1 MIQWAVP
8 ASRQI
13 QIIWEAVVYVAT
25 LLWNNARITGI
36 LFLLQAAC
44 SGAAS
49 PLIVW
54 SLGNLIDVLA
64 QTRDNTWLAVLPWL
78 VGIAMGFILRSTD
91 KIAGTYIATV
101 LRHRLHTGIQR
112 QVYEQAI
119 ALPLAVFER
128 PEYYHKLEN
137 SQRILDGTLVFMLRA
152 IGTLI
157 SAAVGGAGVM
167 LLFAQAHWLLPV
179 LILATTIVRS
189 VLSTRANLRFL
200 QVNYGRSPLRR
211 EMSYWATLLSSRE
224 AAPELRVFGLGVSL
238 LGRWRGA
245 FDRYLADVA
254 SARLQVSLYRLLNAA
269 LQELTGLTALL
280 ILILLALQGVMS
292 LGMLV
297 ALLYALVSV
306 RLMVQSISYGISE
319 LTGYGADLAR
329 LREFLT
335 LEAESKPQHGSARQ
349 LRPLRQGVRFH
360 NVSFSYPGAD
370 RPALAGINFTLSPGE
385 SLALVGENGAGKTTL
400 AKLLLGLYRPTHGSI
415 SVDGVDLADI
425 DPRQWRREVT
435 AVFQDFGRYPTTV
448 YENIAYADVS
458 LLRDGTTNDSFVPP
472 QVLAA
477 SAKSDADAFIRRLP
491 VGYATQLGKE
501 FEAGVELSAGQWQ
514 RLALARAYLRNAQI
528 VVLDEPTAALDAR
541 AELAVYQQFQRAA
554 TGRSAVLISHRLGVA
569 RLADR
574 IIVLRAG
581 GIAEEGD
588 HDTLLG
594 WDGEYARMYRLQA
607 SWYDD
612 EAEVVA

>member
-8 ASRQI
+8 ASRQT
-13 QIIWEAVVYVAT
+13 QIIREAVVYIAT

-44 SGAAS
+44 SGVAN

-54 SLGNLIDVLA
+54 SLGSLIDVLA
-64 QTRDNTWLAVLPWL
+64 QTQDNIWLAALPWL

-152 IGTLI
+152 VGTLI

-179 LILATTIVRS
+179 LILATTMVRS
-189 VLSTRANLRFL
+189 VLSTRASLRFL
-200 QVNYGRSPLRR
+200 QVNYSRSPLRR
-211 EMSYWATLLSSRE
+211 ELSYWATLLSSRE
-224 AAPELRVFGLGVSL
+224 AAAELRVFGLGRPL
-238 LGRWRGA
+238 LDRWRGV

-254 SARLQVSLYRLLNAA
+254 SARLQVGLYRLLNAA
-269 LQELTGLTALL
+269 LQELTGLAALL
-280 ILILLALQGVMS
+280 FLILLALQGNIS

-319 LTGYGADLAR
+319 LTGYGADFAR
-329 LREFLT
+329 LREFLA
-335 LEAESKPQHGSARQ
+335 LESELKPQHGSAKQ
-349 LRPLRQGVRFH
+349 LRPLRRGVQFH
-360 NVSFSYPGAD
+360 NVSFTYPGAD

-400 AKLLLGLYRPTHGSI
+400 AKLLLGLYRPTHGKI
-415 SVDGVDLADI
+415 SVDGVDLAGI

-458 LLRDGTTNDSFVPP
+458 LLRDGTPRDASVPSP
-472 QVLAA
+472 VLAA
-477 SAKSDADAFIRRLP
+477 SAKSGADVFIRRLP